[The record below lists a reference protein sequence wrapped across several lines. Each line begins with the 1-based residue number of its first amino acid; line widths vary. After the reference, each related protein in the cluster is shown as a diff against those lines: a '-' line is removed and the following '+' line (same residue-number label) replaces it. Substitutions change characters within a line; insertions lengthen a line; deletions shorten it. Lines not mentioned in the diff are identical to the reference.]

1 MEVLIHY
8 LPFGIVHSPHLGTG
22 LLKACLRQAGH
33 ECVVGNHALE
43 FAHHIGPEEYS
54 FLQGWASPV
63 LLGERIFAG
72 LLSEQVPDWEVFFR
86 EIIRPAMR
94 GVDNA
99 LVLNRAVY
107 LSHIRRMR
115 AIEAKATAW
124 LEDVAAR
131 DFARYDLLGF
141 STSYEQNAASLAL
154 ARRLRARYPGKPIVF
169 GGANCMAE
177 MGIGL
182 LKAFDFI
189 DYVCIGEG
197 ERCLVGLAEWLEDP
211 ERNAFPERGIVSR
224 RGLESSPGLLPAQAA
239 DIEPDMI
246 PRLDDLPIPDYS
258 DYFDLL
264 RKGEGWRRHF
274 YSIPM
279 EGSRGCWKG
288 QRRQC
293 LFCGLNGPR
302 NIFRGKSPARFVQE
316 LTELCA
322 RYQVHYVMV
331 SDNVINPALLEGA
344 FPQFQSERPYRAM
357 WQELTVGATRSQ
369 LDVLRSA
376 GVRYLGAGLESLST
390 RLLEIMRK
398 GATLLDNLHFLV
410 MTSELGIDVIWH
422 VIAGIPGETQA
433 DYEAMA
439 AVIPKL
445 YHLPPPKQ
453 LIRISIDRHS
463 PLYREAARWNLQL
476 EPSKAYRYIYALP
489 AAAIAEFA
497 YCFQDRNRH
506 GDRMCPIGPPA
517 CSRPAQV
524 AIAAWKS
531 ESSRSMLDFVAQD
544 DQVIVRDR
552 RAGVDRTDCY
562 RGAARAILLAARQP
576 CGREQLERA
585 ARQAALGAG
594 PPDFQQAIEEL
605 IQRGYM
611 VEDDRQFLFLGLDSV
626 ARERNL
632 AERSDNFFLRA
643 IQEERAYTYD
653 GV

>member
-8 LPFGIVHSPHLGTG
+8 LPFGIVHSPHLGAG

-33 ECVVGNHALE
+33 GCTVGNLALE
-43 FAHHIGPEEYS
+43 FARHIGPDEYS

-72 LLSEQVPDWEVFFR
+72 LLNDQIPDWEVFFR

-107 LSHIRRMR
+107 LGHIRRMR
-115 AIEAKATAW
+115 AVEAKAKAW
-124 LEDVAAR
+124 LEEVAAR
-131 DFARYDLLGF
+131 DLGRYGLLGF
-141 STSYEQNAASLAL
+141 STCYEQNAASLAL

-197 ERCLVGLAEWLEDP
+197 ERCLVDLAGWLEDP

-224 RGLESSPGLLPAQAA
+224 RWLEGGSGVRAA
-239 DIEPDMI
+239 DVEPDMV
-246 PRLDDLPIPDYS
+246 PRLDDLPAPDYS

-264 RKGEGWRRHF
+264 RKGEGWQRHF

-302 NIFRGKSPARFVQE
+302 NLFRGKSPERFVQE
-316 LTELCA
+316 LSELCA

-344 FPQFQSERPYRAM
+344 FPRLRSSRPYRAM
-357 WQELTVGATRSQ
+357 WQEITVGATRSQ
-369 LDVLRSA
+369 LEVLRSA

-398 GATLLDNLHFLV
+398 GGTLLDNLHFLV

-422 VIAGIPGETQA
+422 IIAGIPGETQA

-439 AVIPKL
+439 AVMPKL

-463 PLYREAARWNLQL
+463 PLYREAGRWGMQL
-476 EPSKAYRYIYALP
+476 DPSRAYRYIYALP
-489 AAAIAEFA
+489 EAAIAEFA
-497 YCFQDRNRH
+497 YCFQDRNQH
-506 GDRMCPIGPPA
+506 GGRMCPIGPPA
-517 CSRPAQV
+517 CSRSAQA

-531 ESSRSMLDFVAQD
+531 ESRRSKLDFVAQD
-544 DQVIVRDR
+544 GQLIVRDR
-552 RAGVDRTDCY
+552 RGGCGRTDCY
-562 RGAARAILLAARQP
+562 GGIAKAILLAAREP
-576 CGREQLERA
+576 CRWEDLERA
-585 ARQAALGAG
+585 ARQAGLGSG
-594 PPDFQQAIEEL
+594 PPDLEQAIEEL
-605 IQRGYM
+605 MQRGYL
-611 VEDDRQFLFLGLDSV
+611 VEDGGRFLFLGLDSV
-626 ARERNL
+626 AREKNL
-632 AERSDNFFLRA
+632 ADKNDNFFLRA
-643 IQEERAYTYD
+643 VQEERAYTYD